1 MRMSRFFVVML
12 LAAFGTLDVAVP
24 APCADETA
32 ILQQAHAWGRFG
44 KGSWRRVRI
53 VTESFDEDGNLTNS
67 STTDNKTSL
76 EEVTQERVTLKVE
89 VTVEI
94 GGQRLLSPQQI
105 IKQGYAGENVGQTV
119 SIKPLQPELVTIAG
133 REIRCETQEI
143 EILGGTNKEVSQI
156 CYSPQLTP
164 QILKRKSTLS
174 DAASGKTTQEAMTEV
189 YVLDKR
195 LRVLGEEK
203 TGFSVRQ
210 VQKNDRGSTT
220 TVSDHVYEI
229 PGEVVSHSS
238 KKLDSQGR
246 LVRRST
252 LELVAYGVEEDA
264 TQREPA
270 RGRTRR
276 HKRGR

>member
-1 MRMSRFFVVML
+1 MRISRFLTVVL
-12 LAAFGTLDVAVP
+12 LGVLGTLGVA
-24 APCADETA
+24 APVGGAEEPG

-53 VTESFDEDGNLTNS
+53 VTESFDEQGNLTNS

-76 EEVTQERVTLKVE
+76 EEVTPERVTLKVE

-94 GGQRLLSPQQI
+94 AGQRFLSPQQI
-105 IKQGYAGENVGQTV
+105 IKQGYAGENIGQTV
-119 SIKPLQPELVTIAG
+119 SIKPLLPELLTIAG

-143 EILGGTNKEVSQI
+143 EIVGGNNKEVSQI
-156 CYSPQLTP
+156 SYSPQLTP
-164 QILKRKSTLS
+164 PILKRKSTMS
-174 DAASGKTTQEAMTEV
+174 DPISGKTTQEAMTEV
-189 YVLDKR
+189 YVLDKQ
-195 LRVLGEEK
+195 LQVLGEER

-220 TVSDHVYEI
+220 TVSDNVYDI

-252 LELVAYGVEEDA
+252 LELVAYGAVEDDSH
-264 TQREPA
+264 RETG
-270 RGRTRR
+270 RMRTRR
-276 HKRGR
+276 HKRTR